1 MKIILTPIGPG
12 EVVGVAWEKHKC
24 TRICFWT
31 HNLTKMNNGSSV
43 DEDKVKY
50 GIEDIDDEECRNLI

>member
-1 MKIILTPIGPG
+1 
-12 EVVGVAWEKHKC
+12 
-24 TRICFWT
+24 
-31 HNLTKMNNGSSV
+31 MNDGSSV